1 LCQRRH
7 TSGFHKSKKKADFAR
22 TKFSKIGDQE
32 FFSEG
37 ARGNLFFA
45 KKWFH
50 RKSPKIYYPYIIFS
64 SLTLLFNNDTIR
76 LRRNP
81 RVILA
86 YPDCFRV

>member
-1 LCQRRH
+1 LQ
-7 TSGFHKSKKKADFAR
+7 R

-50 RKSPKIYYPYIIFS
+50 RKLLKIYYPYIIFS
-64 SLTLLFNNDTIR
+64 
-76 LRRNP
+76 
-81 RVILA
+81 LA
-86 YPDCFRV
+86 DIAFQ